1 MKGHEKWMAW
11 LARWRSRRWRPRLKV
26 GQWLMLSHGCVIGLL
41 VLLTVVGIRNL
52 QVLSDTTDQALL
64 EQYPKIMMVNQLGN
78 DLGIIARAMRNVLI
92 LKDPEHMHLQLT
104 DINRSRDRMV
114 LTLARLKQQMKGS
127 AGRKILDEISIVH
140 SAYMVNQDEFTNLVT
155 QNRLGEARN
164 LLVVDIYGYQNNYF
178 ALLDE
183 LGKYQAALM
192 QQSSMQVGNT
202 NRQARSTM
210 LLLALFAATLAL
222 SISWLFT
229 RSLLRQLGGEPG
241 YAAAIAHKIAIGDLV
256 APIEL
261 NPNDHY
267 SLLFSMRAMRDSLI
281 ERTTALQNTNRE
293 LANTIETLNR
303 AQEELVTSEKLAAL
317 GALVAGIAH
326 ELNTPIGNGMMA
338 ASTIADLTRK
348 FELDC
353 QQGVKKSALADY
365 LHNMGK
371 GGGIL
376 IANLTRAGNL
386 IASFKQVAVDRTTSR
401 GRRFKLHEVVGE
413 ILLTLQ
419 PQLKKTMYMVEQDIA
434 PGIVMDSYPGPLGQV
449 LTNLISNALIHGF
462 DERPVGTVS
471 ITARDSDGD
480 HVELSVQDDG
490 KGIAPDNIRHI
501 YDPFFTTKLGEGG
514 SGLGLH
520 ITHNIV
526 TGILQGK
533 IRVTSQLGRGT
544 VFVLTLPKKVLEL

>member
-1 MKGHEKWMAW
+1 MN
-11 LARWRSRRWRPRLKV
+11 WRRPRLKIS
-26 GQWLMLSHGCVIGLL
+26 QWLLLSHGCVVGLL
-41 VLLTVVGIRNL
+41 ITLTFVGIHNL
-52 QVLSDTTDQALL
+52 QVLSDTTDGALRDH
-64 EQYPKIMMVNQLGN
+64 YPKVMLVNQIN
-78 DLGIIARAMRNVLI
+78 HDLGTIARAMRNILI
-92 LKDPEHMHLQLT
+92 LRDNEHLHLELT
-104 DINRSRDRMV
+104 DINRARDRMV
-114 LTLARLKQQMKGS
+114 LSLSRLKQQIGAS
-127 AGRKILDEISIVH
+127 NNARGRKILDDIAVVH
-140 SAYMVNQDEFTNLVT
+140 SAYMVNQEEFINLVA

-164 LLVVDIYGYQNNYF
+164 LLVVDINGYQSNYF
-178 ALLDE
+178 ALLDD
-183 LGKYQAALM
+183 LSQFQAGLM
-192 QQSSMQVGNT
+192 EQSSAQVSRT
-202 NRQARSTM
+202 NRSARNMM
-210 LLLALFAATLAL
+210 LLLVLFATVLAML
-222 SISWLFT
+222 VSWLFT

-261 NPNDHY
+261 KPDDHY
-267 SLLFSMRAMRDSLI
+267 SLLFSMRTMRDSLI

-303 AQEELVTSEKLAAL
+303 AQEELVCSEKLAAL

-348 FELDC
+348 FEQDC

-365 LHNMGK
+365 LHNMSK

-401 GRRFKLHEVVGE
+401 GRRFKLSEVVAE

-419 PQLKKTMYMVEQDIA
+419 PQLKKTMYVVEQDIA
-434 PGIVMDSYPGPLGQV
+434 SEIVMDSYPGPLGQV

-462 DERPVGTVS
+462 DERPVGTIS
-471 ITARDSDGD
+471 ISAICVASDT
-480 HVELSVQDDG
+480 VELSVQDDG

-533 IRVTSQLGRGT
+533 IRVSSQLGRGT
-544 VFVLTLPKKVLEL
+544 LFVLTLPKKVLEV